1 MNKISKIIIVF
12 YFFLLPNANSE
23 IIKKI
28 VIVGNERISNE
39 TILMFSDI
47 KIDDSINNTNLNIIL
62 KNLYE
67 SNFFNNVSV
76 SFDKNILKITVT
88 ESPIIDKI
96 VFTNIKSK
104 TMKEEISKFLKLKSR
119 SSFNDYDLSF
129 DKNSIQEYLKN
140 KGYYFDKVETFVD

>member
-1 MNKISKIIIVF
+1 
-12 YFFLLPNANSE
+12 
-23 IIKKI
+23 
-28 VIVGNERISNE
+28 
-39 TILMFSDI
+39 MFSDI
-47 KIDDSINNTNLNIIL
+47 QIDDKIDNENLNKIL

-96 VFTNIKSK
+96 IFTNIKSK

-140 KGYYFDKVETFVD
+140 KGYYFAKV